1 MAASR
6 VSCIVLSVLLMGL
19 LAMLIYP
26 QCASEQVVLL
36 MLSGKDALGAGVVK
50 NP

>member
-26 QCASEQVVLL
+26 QVASEQVVLL
-36 MLSGKDALGAGVVK
+36 VLSKKKPLV
-50 NP
+50 PM